1 MNERY
6 CANCRFA
13 ESRGES
19 ESLWRTCL
27 WGAKIGDKSEL
38 PFWVGFAGSR
48 PSRRVHANWG
58 KGCLAWKRKE
68 AAK

>member
-38 PFWVGFAGSR
+38 PFWVGFAGTN
-48 PSRRVHANWG
+48 PRVHIGEGRTCRVWEQAEE
-58 KGCLAWKRKE
+58 E